1 MCRIYRR
8 SCSRRTWSWTADSS
22 MFMKC
27 FFIYPNTRKESA
39 LALAPKVC
47 KQLQREGVRLMLPM
61 PVRPMLPEI
70 EGVEYM
76 EPETAIQLADAA
88 IVLGGDGTMLR
99 IAREAAR
106 HNVPLL
112 GINVGHVGFMTELE
126 PGELGEMEKLFNG
139 YDSIDSRMMLHVSVI
154 REQRVAYENDALN
167 DIVIAKGTAFR
178 VVRVCIS
185 ADDEE
190 VACFNGDGV
199 IVATPTGSTAYGLSA
214 GGPVIEP
221 SAENMAVI
229 PICAHALTAKSFVFS
244 PERRITLAASCEG
257 GGEVVISADGGPGF
271 AVRPDDRVVITRS
284 PLRTRLVR
292 LKGISFYKILQ
303 QKL

>member
-1 MCRIYRR
+1 
-8 SCSRRTWSWTADSS
+8 
-22 MFMKC
+22 MFMKS
-27 FFIYPNTRKESA
+27 FFIYPNMRKGDAVA
-39 LALAPKVC
+39 LVPQVC
-47 KQLQREGVRLMLPM
+47 ARLRRDGVRLILPM
-61 PVRPMLPEI
+61 QMRAAAPEVP
-70 EGVEYM
+70 GADYM
-76 EPETAIQLADAA
+76 ETDEAIRVADAA
-88 IVLGGDGTMLR
+88 VVLGGDGTMLR
-99 IAREAAR
+99 IAQAAAQ
-106 HNVPLL
+106 NDVPLL
-112 GINVGHVGFMTELE
+112 GVNVGHVGFMTELE
-126 PGELGEMEKLFNG
+126 PGELGEMEKLFDG
-139 YDSIDSRMMLHVSVI
+139 YSSIDSRMMLHVSVI
-154 REQRVAYENDALN
+154 RNQRGVYENDALN
-167 DIVIAKGTAFR
+167 DSVIAKGTAFR

-190 VACFNGDGV
+190 VTSFNGDGV

-244 PERRITLAASCEG
+244 PERRIMLTASCEG
-257 GGEVVISADGGPGF
+257 GSEVFVSADGGQSF
-271 AVRPDDRVVITRS
+271 AVRPDDRVIITRS

>member
-1 MCRIYRR
+1 
-8 SCSRRTWSWTADSS
+8 
-22 MFMKC
+22 MFMKS
-27 FFIYPNTRKESA
+27 FFIYPNMRKGDAVA
-39 LALAPKVC
+39 LVPQVC
-47 KQLQREGVRLMLPM
+47 ARLRRDGVRLILPM
-61 PVRPMLPEI
+61 QMRVAAPEVP
-70 EGVEYM
+70 GADYM
-76 EPETAIQLADAA
+76 ETDEAIRVADAA
-88 IVLGGDGTMLR
+88 VVLGGDGTMLR
-99 IAREAAR
+99 IAQAAAQ
-106 HNVPLL
+106 NDVPLL
-112 GINVGHVGFMTELE
+112 GVNVGHVGFMTELE
-126 PGELGEMEKLFNG
+126 PGELGEMEKLFDG
-139 YDSIDSRMMLHVSVI
+139 YSSIDSRMMLHVSVI
-154 REQRVAYENDALN
+154 RNQRVVYENDALN

-190 VACFNGDGV
+190 VTSFNGDGV

-244 PERRITLAASCEG
+244 PERRIMLTASCEG
-257 GGEVVISADGGPGF
+257 GSEVFVSADGGQSF
-271 AVRPDDRVVITRS
+271 AVRPDDRVIITRS

>member
-1 MCRIYRR
+1 
-8 SCSRRTWSWTADSS
+8 
-22 MFMKC
+22 MFMKS
-27 FFIYPNTRKESA
+27 FFIYPNMRKRDAVA
-39 LALAPKVC
+39 LVPQVC
-47 KQLQREGVRLMLPM
+47 ARLRRDGVRLILPM
-61 PVRPMLPEI
+61 QMRAAAPEVP
-70 EGVEYM
+70 GADYM
-76 EPETAIQLADAA
+76 ETDEAIRVADAA
-88 IVLGGDGTMLR
+88 VVLGGDGTMLR
-99 IAREAAR
+99 IARAAAQ
-106 HNVPLL
+106 NDVPLL
-112 GINVGHVGFMTELE
+112 GVNVGHVGFMTELE
-126 PGELGEMEKLFNG
+126 PGELGEMEKLFDG
-139 YDSIDSRMMLHVSVI
+139 YSSIDSRMMLHVSVI
-154 REQRVAYENDALN
+154 RNQRVVYENDALN

-190 VACFNGDGV
+190 VTSFNGDGV

-244 PERRITLAASCEG
+244 PERRIMLTASCEG
-257 GGEVVISADGGPGF
+257 GSEVFVSADGGQSF
-271 AVRPDDRVVITRS
+271 AVRPDDRVIITRS

>member
-1 MCRIYRR
+1 
-8 SCSRRTWSWTADSS
+8 
-22 MFMKC
+22 MFMKS
-27 FFIYPNTRKESA
+27 FFIYPNMRKGDAVA
-39 LALAPKVC
+39 LVPQVC
-47 KQLQREGVRLMLPM
+47 ARLRRDGVRLILPM
-61 PVRPMLPEI
+61 QMRAAAPEVP
-70 EGVEYM
+70 GADYM
-76 EPETAIQLADAA
+76 ETDEAIRVADAA
-88 IVLGGDGTMLR
+88 VVLGGDGTMLR
-99 IAREAAR
+99 IAQAAAQ
-106 HNVPLL
+106 NDVPLL
-112 GINVGHVGFMTELE
+112 GVNVGHVGFMTELE
-126 PGELGEMEKLFNG
+126 PGELGEMEKLFDG
-139 YDSIDSRMMLHVSVI
+139 YSSIDSRMMLHVSVI
-154 REQRVAYENDALN
+154 RNQRVVYENDALN

-190 VACFNGDGV
+190 VTSFNGDGV

-229 PICAHALTAKSFVFS
+229 PICAHALAAKSFVFS
-244 PERRITLAASCEG
+244 PERRIMLTASCEG
-257 GGEVVISADGGPGF
+257 GSEVFVSADGGQSF
-271 AVRPDDRVVITRS
+271 AVRPDDRVIITRS

>member
-1 MCRIYRR
+1 
-8 SCSRRTWSWTADSS
+8 
-22 MFMKC
+22 MFMKS
-27 FFIYPNTRKESA
+27 FFIYPNMRKGDAVA
-39 LALAPKVC
+39 LVPQVC
-47 KQLQREGVRLMLPM
+47 ARLRRDGVRLILPM
-61 PVRPMLPEI
+61 QMRAAAPEVP
-70 EGVEYM
+70 GTDYM
-76 EPETAIQLADAA
+76 ETNEAIRVADAA
-88 IVLGGDGTMLR
+88 VVLGGDGTMLR
-99 IAREAAR
+99 IARAAAQ
-106 HNVPLL
+106 NDVPLL
-112 GINVGHVGFMTELE
+112 GVNVGHVGFMTELE
-126 PGELGEMEKLFNG
+126 PGELGEMEKLFDG
-139 YDSIDSRMMLHVSVI
+139 YSSIDSRMMLHVSVI
-154 REQRVAYENDALN
+154 RNQRVVYENDALN

-190 VACFNGDGV
+190 VTSFNGDGV

-244 PERRITLAASCEG
+244 PERRIMLTASCEG
-257 GGEVVISADGGPGF
+257 GSEVFVSADGGQSF
-271 AVRPDDRVVITRS
+271 AVRPDDRVIITRS

>member
-1 MCRIYRR
+1 
-8 SCSRRTWSWTADSS
+8 
-22 MFMKC
+22 MFMKS
-27 FFIYPNTRKESA
+27 FFIYPNMRKGDAVA
-39 LALAPKVC
+39 LVPQVC
-47 KQLQREGVRLMLPM
+47 ARLRRDGVRLILPM
-61 PVRPMLPEI
+61 QMRAAAPEVP
-70 EGVEYM
+70 GADYM
-76 EPETAIQLADAA
+76 ETDEAIRVADAA
-88 IVLGGDGTMLR
+88 VVLGGDGTMLR
-99 IAREAAR
+99 IARAAAQ
-106 HNVPLL
+106 NDVPLL
-112 GINVGHVGFMTELE
+112 GVNVGHVGFMTELE
-126 PGELGEMEKLFNG
+126 PGELGEMEKLFDG
-139 YDSIDSRMMLHVSVI
+139 YSSIDSRMMLHVSVI
-154 REQRVAYENDALN
+154 RNQRVVYENDALN

-190 VACFNGDGV
+190 VTRFNGDGV

-244 PERRITLAASCEG
+244 PERRIMLTASCEG
-257 GGEVVISADGGPGF
+257 GSEVFVSADGGQSF
-271 AVRPDDRVVITRS
+271 AVRPDDRVIITRS

>member
-1 MCRIYRR
+1 
-8 SCSRRTWSWTADSS
+8 
-22 MFMKC
+22 MFMKS
-27 FFIYPNTRKESA
+27 FFIYPNMRKGDAVA
-39 LALAPKVC
+39 LVPQVC
-47 KQLQREGVRLMLPM
+47 ARLRRDGVRLILPM
-61 PVRPMLPEI
+61 QMRAAAPEVP
-70 EGVEYM
+70 GADYM
-76 EPETAIQLADAA
+76 ETDEAIRVADAA
-88 IVLGGDGTMLR
+88 VVLGGDGTMLR
-99 IAREAAR
+99 IARAAAQ
-106 HNVPLL
+106 NDVPLL
-112 GINVGHVGFMTELE
+112 GVNVGHVGFMTELE
-126 PGELGEMEKLFNG
+126 PGELGEMEKLFDG
-139 YDSIDSRMMLHVSVI
+139 YSSIDSRMMLHVSVI
-154 REQRVAYENDALN
+154 RNQRVVYENDALN

-190 VACFNGDGV
+190 VTSFNGDGV

-244 PERRITLAASCEG
+244 PERRIMLTASCEG
-257 GGEVVISADGGPGF
+257 GSEVFVSADGGQGF
-271 AVRPDDRVVITRS
+271 AVRPDDRVIITRS

>member
-1 MCRIYRR
+1 
-8 SCSRRTWSWTADSS
+8 
-22 MFMKC
+22 MFMKS
-27 FFIYPNTRKESA
+27 FFIYPNMRKGDAVA
-39 LALAPKVC
+39 LVPQVC
-47 KQLQREGVRLMLPM
+47 ARLRRDGVRLILPM
-61 PVRPMLPEI
+61 QMRAAAPEVP
-70 EGVEYM
+70 GADYM
-76 EPETAIQLADAA
+76 ETDEAIRVADAA
-88 IVLGGDGTMLR
+88 VVLGGDGTMLR
-99 IAREAAR
+99 IAQAAAQN
-106 HNVPLL
+106 NVPLL
-112 GINVGHVGFMTELE
+112 GVNVGHVGFMTELE
-126 PGELGEMEKLFNG
+126 PGELGEMEKLFDG
-139 YDSIDSRMMLHVSVI
+139 YSSIDSRMMLHVSVI
-154 REQRVAYENDALN
+154 RNQRVVYENDALN

-190 VACFNGDGV
+190 VTSFNGDGV

-244 PERRITLAASCEG
+244 PERRVMLTASCEG
-257 GGEVVISADGGPGF
+257 GSEVFVSADGGQSF
-271 AVRPDDRVVITRS
+271 AVRPDDRVIITRS

>member
-1 MCRIYRR
+1 
-8 SCSRRTWSWTADSS
+8 
-22 MFMKC
+22 MFMKS
-27 FFIYPNTRKESA
+27 FFIYPNMRKGDAVA
-39 LALAPKVC
+39 LVPQVC
-47 KQLQREGVRLMLPM
+47 ARLRRDGVRLILPM
-61 PVRPMLPEI
+61 QMRAAAPEVQ
-70 EGVEYM
+70 GADYM
-76 EPETAIQLADAA
+76 ETDEAIRVAHAA
-88 IVLGGDGTMLR
+88 VVLGGDGTMLR
-99 IAREAAR
+99 IARAAAQ
-106 HNVPLL
+106 NDVPLL
-112 GINVGHVGFMTELE
+112 GVNVGHVGFMTELE
-126 PGELGEMEKLFNG
+126 PGELGEMEKLFDG
-139 YDSIDSRMMLHVSVI
+139 YSSIDSRMMLHVSVI
-154 REQRVAYENDALN
+154 RNQRVVYENDALN

-190 VACFNGDGV
+190 VTSFNGDGV

-229 PICAHALTAKSFVFS
+229 PICVHALTAKSFVFS
-244 PERRITLAASCEG
+244 PERRIMLTASCEG
-257 GGEVVISADGGPGF
+257 GSEVFVSADGGQSF
-271 AVRPDDRVVITRS
+271 AVRPDDRVIITRS

>member
-1 MCRIYRR
+1 
-8 SCSRRTWSWTADSS
+8 
-22 MFMKC
+22 MFMKS
-27 FFIYPNTRKESA
+27 FFIYPNIRKGDAVA
-39 LALAPKVC
+39 LVPQVC
-47 KQLQREGVRLMLPM
+47 ARLRRDGVRLILPM
-61 PVRPMLPEI
+61 QMRAAAPEVP
-70 EGVEYM
+70 GADYM
-76 EPETAIQLADAA
+76 ETDEAIRVADAA
-88 IVLGGDGTMLR
+88 VVLGGDGTMLR
-99 IAREAAR
+99 IARAAAQ
-106 HNVPLL
+106 NDVPLL
-112 GINVGHVGFMTELE
+112 GVNVGHVGFMTELE
-126 PGELGEMEKLFNG
+126 PGELGEMEKLFDG
-139 YDSIDSRMMLHVSVI
+139 YSSIDSRMMLHVSVI
-154 REQRVAYENDALN
+154 RNQRVVYENDALN

-190 VACFNGDGV
+190 VTSFNGDGV

-244 PERRITLAASCEG
+244 PERRIMLTASCEG
-257 GGEVVISADGGPGF
+257 GSEVFVSADGGQSF
-271 AVRPDDRVVITRS
+271 AVRPDDRVIITRS

>member
-1 MCRIYRR
+1 
-8 SCSRRTWSWTADSS
+8 
-22 MFMKC
+22 MFMKS
-27 FFIYPNTRKESA
+27 FFIYPNMRKGDAVA
-39 LALAPKVC
+39 LVPQVC
-47 KQLQREGVRLMLPM
+47 ARLRRDGVRLILPM
-61 PVRPMLPEI
+61 QMRAAAPEVP
-70 EGVEYM
+70 GADYM
-76 EPETAIQLADAA
+76 ETDEAIRVADAA
-88 IVLGGDGTMLR
+88 VVLGGDGTMLR
-99 IAREAAR
+99 IARAAAQ
-106 HNVPLL
+106 NDVPLL
-112 GINVGHVGFMTELE
+112 GVNVGHVGFMTELE
-126 PGELGEMEKLFNG
+126 PGELGEMEKLFDG
-139 YDSIDSRMMLHVSVI
+139 YSSIDSRMMLHVSVI
-154 REQRVAYENDALN
+154 RNQRVVYENDALN

-190 VACFNGDGV
+190 VTSFNGDGV

-221 SAENMAVI
+221 SAENIAVI

-244 PERRITLAASCEG
+244 PERRIMLTASCEG
-257 GGEVVISADGGPGF
+257 GSEVFVSADGGQSF
-271 AVRPDDRVVITRS
+271 AVRPDDRVIITRS

>member
-1 MCRIYRR
+1 
-8 SCSRRTWSWTADSS
+8 
-22 MFMKC
+22 MFMKS
-27 FFIYPNTRKESA
+27 FFIYPNMRKGDAVA
-39 LALAPKVC
+39 LVPQVC
-47 KQLQREGVRLMLPM
+47 ARLRRDGVRLILPM
-61 PVRPMLPEI
+61 QMRAAAPEVP
-70 EGVEYM
+70 GADYM
-76 EPETAIQLADAA
+76 ETDEAIRVADAA
-88 IVLGGDGTMLR
+88 VVLGGDGTMLR
-99 IAREAAR
+99 IARAAAQ
-106 HNVPLL
+106 NDVPLL
-112 GINVGHVGFMTELE
+112 GVNVGHVGFMTELE
-126 PGELGEMEKLFNG
+126 PGELGEMEKLFDG
-139 YDSIDSRMMLHVSVI
+139 YSSIDSRMMLHVSVI
-154 REQRVAYENDALN
+154 RNQRVVYENDALN

-190 VACFNGDGV
+190 VTSFNGDGV

-244 PERRITLAASCEG
+244 PERRIMLTVSCEG
-257 GGEVVISADGGPGF
+257 GSEVFVSADGGQSF
-271 AVRPDDRVVITRS
+271 AVRPDDRVIITRS